1 MTFCGTAFAEEQT
14 AQPDEQQSYVYQTE
28 DGVLS
33 IEAPDAQW
41 QVMSDPNHW
50 FVLSDGSNTITVDHL
65 ANGESLPAPVVA
77 DEETAGV
84 YQAFVSTK
92 NEVFVVEGSAAKQE
106 DLVNI
111 MKTISTIKVL
121 KYDTKTA
128 VKQEPAASTGIVVN
142 PINATYYCVSDSLNV
157 RTGCSTNDTA
167 IGSLTYGEAVTV
179 LGSVTQDGQD
189 TGWYQISYNGTTA
202 YASAQYLSASKPEAK
217 AETPSTSASAESDYF
232 PVYSESGPSIDI
244 HPVGGAMYE
253 DHDGKTYVDQGDG
266 VFYCITTDTYYGKE
280 PAVWAYGALSGQGE
294 NSYDVN
300 IEGDNYDDADID
312 YSGVNVEG

>member
-1 MTFCGTAFAEEQT
+1 MKSKGLLCALFLGAAMTFCWTAFAEEQT

-65 ANGESLPAPVVA
+65 ANGESLPDPVVT

-92 NEVFVVEGSAAKQE
+92 NEVFVVKGS
-106 DLVNI
+106 
-111 MKTISTIKVL
+111 
-121 KYDTKTA
+121 
-128 VKQEPAASTGIVVN
+128 AASTGIVVN
-142 PINATYYCVSDSLNV
+142 PINATYYCVSASLNV

-253 DHDGKTYVDQGDG
+253 DHDGRTYVDQGDG

>member
-1 MTFCGTAFAEEQT
+1 MLFFLEAAMTFCWTAFAEEQT

-65 ANGESLPAPVVA
+65 ANGESLPDPVVT

-92 NEVFVVEGSAAKQE
+92 NEVFVVKGS
-106 DLVNI
+106 
-111 MKTISTIKVL
+111 
-121 KYDTKTA
+121 
-128 VKQEPAASTGIVVN
+128 AASTGIVVN

-253 DHDGKTYVDQGDG
+253 DHDGRTYVDQGDG

-312 YSGVNVEG
+312 YSGVNVEV

>member
-1 MTFCGTAFAEEQT
+1 MKSKGLLCALFLGAAMTFCGTAFAEEQT

-92 NEVFVVEGSAAKQE
+92 NEVFVVKGS
-106 DLVNI
+106 
-111 MKTISTIKVL
+111 
-121 KYDTKTA
+121 
-128 VKQEPAASTGIVVN
+128 AASTGIVVN

-253 DHDGKTYVDQGDG
+253 DHDGRTYVDQGDG

>member
-1 MTFCGTAFAEEQT
+1 MKSKGLLCALFLGTTMTFCWTAFAEEQT

-65 ANGESLPAPVVA
+65 ANGESLPDPVVT

-92 NEVFVVEGSAAKQE
+92 NEVFVVKGS
-106 DLVNI
+106 
-111 MKTISTIKVL
+111 
-121 KYDTKTA
+121 
-128 VKQEPAASTGIVVN
+128 AASTGIVVN

-253 DHDGKTYVDQGDG
+253 DHDGRTYVDQGDG